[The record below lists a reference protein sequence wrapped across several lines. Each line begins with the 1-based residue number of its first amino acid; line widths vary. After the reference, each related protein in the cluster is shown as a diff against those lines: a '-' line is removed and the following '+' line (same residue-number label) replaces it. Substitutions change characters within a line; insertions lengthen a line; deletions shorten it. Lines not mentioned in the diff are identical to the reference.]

1 MLNKKNIALLVLAI
15 VITALAIGCS
25 SNSSSDEEIVATVGD
40 MKITK
45 SEFYDELVKQN
56 GTQVL
61 DILVA
66 NKIKDAEI
74 EAKDINISDE
84 EIEEDLEKMKEFYGS
99 EEALE
104 NDLITYGLTL
114 DDVKN
119 NIKSNLE
126 IELLLEPYIE
136 ITDEEMKDYFEAN
149 KASFDQ
155 VEEVK
160 ASHILVETEEEALE
174 VKGKLDDGDDFA
186 DLAKEYSSD
195 TANSESGGDLG
206 YFDRNKM
213 VDEFSEAVFAMEI
226 GAISDPVQTNFGY
239 HIIKLDD
246 IVEAKEAVYEE
257 NTETIKD
264 IIFQQKAQEAYMVW
278 YAEML
283 EEYEITSNL

>member
-155 VEEVK
+155 VEEVR

>member
-104 NDLITYGLTL
+104 NDLIAYGLTL